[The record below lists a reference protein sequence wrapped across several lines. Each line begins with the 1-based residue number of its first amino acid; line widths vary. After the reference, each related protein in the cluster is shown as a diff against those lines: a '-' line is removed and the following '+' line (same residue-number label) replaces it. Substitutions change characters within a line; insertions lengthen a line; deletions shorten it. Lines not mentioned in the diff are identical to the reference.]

1 MKKFV
6 TQHFFSLIIS
16 ILAGL
21 IVLYFQQQS
30 PEIKYTLSE
39 NIPIIGDI
47 AGLEKDTNIQLLE
60 VKNTGNK
67 EANNI
72 QILLNGEIE
81 NVSVEKNSSGDEF
94 QIYKSHDKFEL
105 VYTSLPVKGTFKLVI
120 QSNLQPIKDST
131 LTIKHNEGQGI
142 NALENHKI
150 SFSLIIAWIIIV
162 IYLLSTFKDLY
173 IRSLYRKSYYF
184 NQLNILHKLK
194 PWYISNGHWKEIRNT
209 AIDTL
214 LTNDF
219 DSKTIEEVAGY
230 KLLSDDKHSNIT
242 MNEWE
247 KIIKSSEEQIKRWVD
262 KYINRSFRKSNEISV
277 LLKTKRPKYY
287 SEISWLEL
295 INVIERELVEKL
307 KKEIGNN
314 SFDQLMSI
322 DFSILNIL
330 KRENKEDFTYYY
342 LQLLVN
348 EIESSINES
357 EEPFDIYIK
366 YCDGNDIIP
375 QYLLNRLERV
385 AKNKQLI
392 ITPNL
397 YEKENAE
404 KFIEEASERN
414 YGDYYFSVLSKVA
427 RSTIELE
434 NKILKYNYLNRT
446 LRQISNSNNE
456 PIIKP
461 DFLNVDEYESLKK
474 LFIKINEYK
483 SNRKEVEDAK
493 EELIPLKRKIEKQL
507 SIIDIVL
514 NNPEGIEKIEDYSS
528 EFSPGN
534 FRNIKELAVKI
545 IEGK

>member
-6 TQHFFSLIIS
+6 TQHFSSFIIS

-21 IVLYFQQQS
+21 SLLYFQQQS
-30 PEIKYTLSE
+30 PEVKYTLSE

-72 QILLNGEIE
+72 QVILNGEIE
-81 NVSVEKNSSGDEF
+81 NVSVEKNSSGDDF
-94 QIYKSHDKFEL
+94 QIYKSHDNVEL
-105 VYTSLPVKGTFKLVI
+105 VYTSLPVTGTFKMVI
-120 QSNLQPIKDST
+120 QTNIQPIKDST
-131 LTIKHNEGQGI
+131 LIIKHNEGQGL

-173 IRSLYRKSYYF
+173 IRGLYRKSYYYK
-184 NQLNILHKLK
+184 QLDILHKVK

-214 LTNDF
+214 FTNDI
-219 DSKTIEEVAGY
+219 DHNTIEEVAGY

-247 KIIKSSEEQIKRWVD
+247 KIIKFSEEQIKRWVD
-262 KYINRSFRKSNEISV
+262 KYINRSFRKSSEISV
-277 LLKTKRPKYY
+277 LLRTIKPKYY
-287 SEISWLEL
+287 SEINWLEL
-295 INVIERELVEKL
+295 INIVERELVEKL
-307 KKEIGNN
+307 KREIGSN
-314 SFDQLMSI
+314 SLDQLMNI
-322 DFSILNIL
+322 DFSVLNIM
-330 KRENKEDFTYYY
+330 KRESKEDFTYYY

-348 EIESSINES
+348 KIESAINES
-357 EEPFDIYIK
+357 EKPFDIYIK
-366 YCDGNDIIP
+366 YCDSNDIIP
-375 QYLLNRLERV
+375 QYLLNHLERV

-397 YEKENAE
+397 YEKENAQR
-404 KFIEEASERN
+404 FIEEASERN
-414 YGDYYFSVLSKVA
+414 YGAYYFSVLTKIA
-427 RSTIELE
+427 RLTVELD
-434 NKILKYNYLNRT
+434 NKILKYNYLNKT
-446 LRQISNSNNE
+446 LQQIIYSYNE

-461 DFLNVDEYESLKK
+461 DFVDFDEFEK
-474 LFIKINEYK
+474 LMKLDTEIAEYK
-483 SNRKEVEDAK
+483 SKRKEVEDAK
-493 EELIPLKRKIEKQL
+493 EEVIPLKRKIEKQL

-514 NNPEGIEKIEDYSS
+514 NNPKEIEKIEDYSS

-534 FRNIKELAVKI
+534 FKNLKELAVKI
-545 IEGK
+545 SEDK